1 MQVNIYQFIVSIPLF
16 LVLAFGL
23 GFIIN
28 MIIKTTWL
36 PSYLYVIIVA
46 FLVYRSGGM
55 NGLDMVI
62 LVSGLVGVVLS
73 GIVMRML
80 RKRGYRMF

>member
-23 GFIIN
+23 GFILN
-28 MIIKTTWL
+28 MIIKTTWM
-36 PSYLYVIIVA
+36 PSFLYVIVVA

-55 NGLDMVI
+55 NTLDAVI
-62 LVSGLVGVVLS
+62 LVSGLVGVIVS
-73 GIVMRML
+73 GIVIQML

>member
-28 MIIKTTWL
+28 MIIKSTWL
-36 PSYLYVIIVA
+36 PSYLYIVVVA
-46 FLVYRSGGM
+46 FLVYRSGAM
-55 NGLDMVI
+55 NTLDAVI
-62 LVSGLVGVVLS
+62 LLSGLAGVVLS
-73 GIVMRML
+73 GIVMRIL
-80 RKRGYRMF
+80 RKKGYRMF